1 MEREEEWEIINST
14 RGGGREGKRE
24 ETATKQDKERKEKG
38 WDRRNEGEKETQGKG
53 DKSVERERA
62 GEKRGRWMD
71 GFGGKKLDEL
81 END

>member
-53 DKSVERERA
+53 DKSVERERESRREE
-62 GEKRGRWMD
+62 GEMD
-71 GFGGKKLDEL
+71 GRVWRKEIR
-81 END
+81 